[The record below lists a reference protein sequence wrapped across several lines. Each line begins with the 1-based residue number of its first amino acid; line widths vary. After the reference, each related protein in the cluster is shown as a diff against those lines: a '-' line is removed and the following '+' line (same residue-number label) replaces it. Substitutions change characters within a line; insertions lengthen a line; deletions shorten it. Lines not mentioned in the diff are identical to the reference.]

1 MPNVGYCDVTIS
13 KNSLRKDRSQ
23 SGGIRAG
30 MLIARTHCEGATF
43 FFEKFYY
50 EQLSKK
56 AKVVMDA
63 TTGDLRLPAA
73 HGPGLQDVM
82 ITHQSTV
89 TWMAQM
95 AKRVVHS
102 RSQATA
108 NEAINW

>member
-1 MPNVGYCDVTIS
+1 
-13 KNSLRKDRSQ
+13 
-23 SGGIRAG
+23 
-30 MLIARTHCEGATF
+30 
-43 FFEKFYY
+43 
-50 EQLSKK
+50 
-56 AKVVMDA
+56 MDA